1 MGKKVNITKR
11 LRKISHNRIDD
22 PAPNI
27 LFKYCKGA
35 NDIQYKLGKG
45 LGVFVKSKNADKQSS
60 PTIQDKQMIVSVF
73 QSFLKRDK
81 KEEIILPKKERYHR
95 MDISS
100 YNYYLEKHFSPDDF
114 DIDEH
119 FLENEIYHFSVN
131 ESDLK
136 NYVTETLFESTPE
149 TKYHLISVSMIY
161 KDPFISMLIEE
172 GCDWKNFMTNLC
184 FTRDELS
191 AEQKTTFLNELK
203 NNPSKHFMRWS
214 DKEGAKKNL
223 ATKVTFAKFNWK
235 KMIGINPYEEYEEYT
250 KCFELFSTR
259 HSSDKYDME
268 WIERPQEHLK
278 RWVWIPSYF
287 NYYIRKRR
295 TTPTKRKGSSTKSW
309 TRKNYVYKGERK
321 IPIQVVYTPSS
332 LRKRIQKRVRQ
343 GGELRETGIRGY
355 WRRLVNPHSL
365 GKDKS
370 GDRTE
375 IGRTWIKPHT
385 RMIWF
390 KGETILVKVPF
401 KDLLSISP

>member
-1 MGKKVNITKR
+1 MKKKVNIVKK

-35 NDIQYKLGKG
+35 NDLQYNLGKG
-45 LGVFVKSKNADKQSS
+45 LGIFVKNKEG
-60 PTIQDKQMIVSVF
+60 TIKDKQMISSIF
-73 QSFLKRDK
+73 QSFLK
-81 KEEIILPKKERYHR
+81 KEKDAEIILPKKERYHR

-100 YNYYLEKHFSPDDF
+100 YNHYLEKHFSPDDF

-131 ESDLK
+131 ESDLM
-136 NYVTETLFESTPE
+136 NYVTEKFPDSEI
-149 TKYHLISVSMIY
+149 KYHLISVSMIY
-161 KDPFISMLIEE
+161 NDPYVSMLVQE
-172 GCDWKNFMTNLC
+172 GCDLIKFCSSVIYERPEMDAN
-184 FTRDELS
+184 
-191 AEQKTTFLNELK
+191 QKTTAIRTLK
-203 NNPSKHFMRWS
+203 DRTKKLKEIWS
-214 DKEGAKKNL
+214 DKEGAMRNL

-235 KMIGINPYEEYEEYT
+235 KMVGINPYEEYEEYI

-259 HSSDKYDME
+259 HSSDKHDIE
-268 WIERPQEHLK
+268 WVERPQELLK

-287 NYYIRKRR
+287 NFYIRKRKR
-295 TTPTKRKGSSTKSW
+295 TSTIKRKSPAKSW
-309 TRKNYVYKGERK
+309 TRKNYVHKGETK
-321 IPIQVVYTPSS
+321 IPIQVVYTPAS
-332 LRKRIQKRVRQ
+332 LRKRIQKRIRQ

-370 GDRTE
+370 GYRTE

-390 KGETILVKVPF
+390 KGERVLDKVPF
-401 KDLLSISP
+401 KNLLSKFP